1 MSDSFVESFK
11 LIAPVFL
18 FLQGACL
25 GSFANVI
32 IYRLPEGKS
41 IVSPGSHCGACG
53 KPVRWYFNIPILAW
67 FLLRG
72 RCAECGA
79 KFSPRYALVELL
91 TASLFLAAWYAV
103 GPSWFLV
110 EVLIFIFSLVVVS
123 FIDIDHFILPDVFT
137 LSGIVIGLLGAL
149 LNPERSFVDALIGVC
164 LGGGF
169 LWAIAYF
176 YFLFRKEEGMGG
188 GDIKLLAW
196 IGAILGWKAIA
207 FVIIS
212 SSVIGSVFGI
222 WAAIR
227 SKKGMKTVIPYGPY
241 LALGSVLWIFGGE
254 SLGLWYLKLFLPF
267 LENT

>member
-1 MSDSFVESFK
+1 MESFGSV
-11 LIAPVFL
+11 APFL
-18 FLQGACL
+18 LFVVGACL

-32 IYRLPEGKS
+32 IYRLPQGIS
-41 IVSPGSHCGACG
+41 VVTPGSRCGTCG
-53 KPVRWYFNIPILAW
+53 KPVRWYFNIPILSW
-67 FLLRG
+67 FILRG
-72 RCAECGA
+72 RCAECGSR
-79 KFSPRYALVELL
+79 FSFRYSFVELL
-91 TASLFLAAWYAV
+91 TASLFLAAWYVV
-103 GPSWFLV
+103 GPSWFLF
-110 EVLIFIFSLVVVS
+110 EVLIFLFSLVVVS
-123 FIDIDHFILPDVFT
+123 FIDIDHFILPDIFT
-137 LSGIVIGLLGAL
+137 LSGIAIGLVGAA
-149 LNPERSFVDALIGVC
+149 LNPERSFVDALVGVC

-176 YFLFRKEEGMGG
+176 YFLVRKEEGMGG

-196 IGAILGWKAIA
+196 IGAVLGWKAIA

-212 SSVIGSVFGI
+212 SSVIGSIFGI

-227 SKKGMKTVIPYGPY
+227 SKKGMKTIIPYGPY

>member
-1 MSDSFVESFK
+1 MSDSWIES
-11 LIAPVFL
+11 LNIVAPYFL
-18 FLQGACL
+18 FLLGACI
-25 GSFANVI
+25 GSFANVV
-32 IYRLPEGKS
+32 IYRLPANKS
-41 IVSPGSHCGACG
+41 VVRPGSHCGACG
-53 KPVRWYFNIPILAW
+53 KPVRWYFNIPILSW

-72 RCAECGA
+72 KCAECGTS
-79 KFSPRYALVELL
+79 FSFRYCLVEIL
-91 TASLFLAAWYAV
+91 TATLFVMAWYFV
-103 GPSWFLV
+103 GPSWFLL
-110 EVLIFIFSLVVVS
+110 EILIFLACLVICS

-137 LSGIVIGLLGAL
+137 LSGIVIGLLGSL
-149 LNPERSFVDALIGVC
+149 LNPERSFYDAILGV
-164 LGGGF
+164 LFGGGF
-169 LWAIAYF
+169 LWAISYF
-176 YFLFRKEEGMGG
+176 YFLVRKEEGMGG

-196 IGAILGWKAIA
+196 IGAVLGWKAIA

-267 LENT
+267 LENS